1 MMHDATDGGIIHS
14 HADLWNSFIVR
25 GRYGLLKQSIS
36 LTRRKRMISSL
47 WRRLRS
53 SADEAISWK

>member
-36 LTRRKRMISSL
+36 LTRRKRMIN
-47 WRRLRS
+47 
-53 SADEAISWK
+53 D